1 VARLV
6 IISNRIM
13 LPRAHGERER
23 AGGMAVA
30 LRDALRARGGLWFGW
45 SGETV
50 ETTST
55 AAKIVQSGRIQFA
68 TIDLGRADHDQ
79 YYNRFS
85 NGTLWPLLHYRLGL
99 LEFRQESLD
108 GYLRVNEAFSHALRP
123 LLRPDDLV
131 WVHDYHLI
139 PLAASLRKHG
149 AANRIGLFLHT
160 PFPPPALFNALPRYE
175 VVADALTAYDV
186 VGLQTEDD
194 RANLCSVMTA
204 HYRCGTTAR
213 GELDLP
219 TRRVLLCAMPVGI
232 DAAAM
237 AEMAETASEGSEQR
251 RLVDSLVGR
260 QLILG
265 VDRLDYS
272 KGLPQRFEA
281 YERLLSGFA
290 EHRSRVTFMQIAPV
304 SRGEVR
310 QYRELRRDLD
320 RLAGRI
326 NGRFAEF
333 DWVPVRYLNR
343 SFSRQTLAGFYRHA
357 RVGLVTPL
365 RDGMNLVAKEYV
377 AAQNAEDPGVLVLS
391 RFAGAAHELT
401 DALLVNPFD
410 VDAMGEAI
418 HRALTMS
425 LAERQARWRSMMRPI
440 TTNTATAWQETF
452 LKLLQDAAAP
462 TPA

>member
-6 IISNRIM
+6 IVSNRIM

-23 AGGMAVA
+23 AGGMAVT

-45 SGETV
+45 SGETA

-55 AAKIVQSGRIQFA
+55 APKIAQSGRIQYA
-68 TIDLGRADHDQ
+68 TIDLGEADHDQ
-79 YYNRFS
+79 FYNRFS

-99 LEFRQESLD
+99 LEFRHESFE
-108 GYLRVNEAFSHALRP
+108 GYLRVNDAFSHALRP
-123 LLRPDDLV
+123 LLRPDDLI
-131 WVHDYHLI
+131 WIHDYHLI
-139 PLAASLRKHG
+139 PLAGSLRRHG
-149 AANRIGLFLHT
+149 VANCIGLFLHT
-160 PFPPPALFNALPRYE
+160 PFPPPALFTALPRYE
-175 VVADALTAYDV
+175 VLVEALAAYDII
-186 VGLQTEDD
+186 GLQTEDD
-194 RANLCSVMTA
+194 RLNLHSVMTG
-204 HYRCGTTAR
+204 HFHCGTNDR
-213 GELDLP
+213 GNLELP
-219 TRRVLLCAMPVGI
+219 ARRVLLRAIPVGI

-237 AEMAETASEGSEQR
+237 TAMAEAATTAPEQS
-251 RLVDSLVGR
+251 RLADSLVGR
-260 QLILG
+260 QLIVG

-290 EHRSRVTFMQIAPV
+290 EHRSHVTFMQIAPV

-310 QYRELRRDLD
+310 QYRELRRDLE
-320 RLAGRI
+320 RLGGRI

-333 DWVPVRYLNR
+333 DWVPLRYLNR
-343 SFSRQTLAGFYRHA
+343 AFSRQTLAGFYRHA

-377 AAQNAEDPGVLVLS
+377 AAQNGDDPGVLVLS
-391 RFAGAAHELT
+391 RFAGAARELT

-410 VDAMGEAI
+410 IDAMAETI

-425 LAERQARWRSMMRPI
+425 LAERQTRWRSMMRPI

-452 LKLLQDAAAP
+452 LKLLQEVVVS